1 MRKRVRVSVP
11 NFVREILENDMKYYD
26 FSKDKICNIIIQRLG
41 FENTQSLHKKVV
53 DNTSILNFNLN
64 EKNTELFDKMFILS
78 KEKIES
84 EFFRRVFSTY
94 VNFHPFLREKILN
107 TELFQILENAI
118 KNKYKLK
125 IYYEKKLLD
134 IYPITFERNTDLYTI
149 LKARKD
155 GKEFLF
161 EVRYIEVLK
170 VD

>member
-1 MRKRVRVSVP
+1 MRKRVRVSLP
-11 NFVREILENDMKYYD
+11 NFVREILESDMAYYS

-41 FENTQSLHKKVV
+41 FENTQSLHKKVI
-53 DNTSILNFNLN
+53 DSTSILNFNLN
-64 EKNTELFDKMFILS
+64 EKNTELFDEMFNLS

-94 VNFHPFLREKILN
+94 VNYHPFLREKILN

-118 KNKYKLK
+118 SNKHKLK

-134 IYPITFERNTDLYTI
+134 IYPVAFERNSDLYTV
-149 LKARKD
+149 LKAKKE

-161 EVRYIEVLK
+161 EVRNIEILK
-170 VD
+170 IG

>member
-84 EFFRRVFSTY
+84 EFFRRVFST
-94 VNFHPFLREKILN
+94 
-107 TELFQILENAI
+107 
-118 KNKYKLK
+118 
-125 IYYEKKLLD
+125 
-134 IYPITFERNTDLYTI
+134 
-149 LKARKD
+149 
-155 GKEFLF
+155 
-161 EVRYIEVLK
+161 
-170 VD
+170 

>member
-1 MRKRVRVSVP
+1 MRKRVRVSLP
-11 NFVREILENDMKYYD
+11 NFVREILESDMAYYS

-41 FENTQSLHKKVV
+41 FENTQSLHKKVI
-53 DNTSILNFNLN
+53 DSTSILNFNLN
-64 EKNTELFDKMFILS
+64 EKNTELFDEMFNLS

-94 VNFHPFLREKILN
+94 VNYHPFLREKILN

-118 KNKYKLK
+118 SNKHKLK

-134 IYPITFERNTDLYTI
+134 IYPIGFERNVNLYTV
-149 LKARKD
+149 LKAKKE

-161 EVRYIEVLK
+161 EVRNIEILK
-170 VD
+170 IG

>member
-64 EKNTELFDKMFILS
+64 EKNTELFDEMFKLS

-94 VNFHPFLREKILN
+94 ANFHPFIREKILN
-107 TELFQILENAI
+107 LELFKILENAI
-118 KNKYKLK
+118 IKNHKLK

-134 IYPITFERNTDLYTI
+134 IYPIGFERNVNLYTV
-149 LKARKD
+149 LKAKKE

-161 EVRYIEVLK
+161 EVRNIEILK
-170 VD
+170 IG

>member
-1 MRKRVRVSVP
+1 MRVAIP
-11 NFVREILENDMKYYD
+11 NFVREVLENDMNYYN
-26 FSKDKICNIIIQRLG
+26 FSKDKICNVIIQRLG

-64 EKNTELFDKMFILS
+64 EKNTELFDEMFKLS

-94 VNFHPFLREKILN
+94 ANFHPFIREKILN
-107 TELFQILENAI
+107 LELFKILENAI
-118 KNKYKLK
+118 IKNHKLK

-134 IYPITFERNTDLYTI
+134 IYPIGFERDVNLYTV
-149 LKARKD
+149 LKAKKE

-161 EVRYIEVLK
+161 EVRNIEILK
-170 VD
+170 IG

>member
-11 NFVREILENDMKYYD
+11 NFVKEIMEEDMKYYN

-41 FENTQSLHKKVV
+41 FEHTQSLHKKVI

-64 EKNTELFDKMFILS
+64 EKNTELFDEMFKLS

-84 EFFRRVFSTY
+84 EFFRKVFSTY
-94 VNFHPFLREKILN
+94 ANFHPFLREKILN
-107 TELFQILENAI
+107 LELFKVLESAI
-118 KNKYKLK
+118 NKNKKIK

-134 IYPITFERNTDLYTI
+134 IFPIAFERNTNLYTI
-149 LKARKD
+149 LKAKKE
-155 GKEFLF
+155 GKEIIF

>member
-84 EFFRRVFSTY
+84 EFFRRIFSTY
-94 VNFHPFLREKILN
+94 VNFHPFLREKIIGYLPYS
-107 TELFQILENAI
+107 F
-118 KNKYKLK
+118 
-125 IYYEKKLLD
+125 
-134 IYPITFERNTDLYTI
+134 
-149 LKARKD
+149 
-155 GKEFLF
+155 
-161 EVRYIEVLK
+161 
-170 VD
+170 